1 MKKITTILLI
11 LITSITISHAQ
22 KFKLTGQI
30 IGAEKGDTLRFD
42 NVNTRWQI
50 EPDGFDVIIGKNGK
64 IKYRGK
70 QEHSQ
75 YYGVTYYPVNGEK
88 TYCDRRWLDVF
99 ITDGTIKITGTREY
113 IYYSSLEG
121 GVYDDEL
128 NKIRFIKDSLG
139 KVRGD
144 YFKLRTIARI
154 NKDTLEMKR
163 SQDLINNFGSDKKE
177 RAMSTKA
184 KELKAAYDKNNPNE
198 YLACEIAMQG
208 SDTPIKELK
217 ESYEKFSTEVQGSYY
232 GRQIKQTIETLEA
245 RKTRE
250 LGQPV
255 PNFKLISTKGNTV
268 TLDMLKGKYLLIYHF
283 GMCPGSM
290 QIDKHVVNLY
300 NKYKDKLNVISYTS
314 SLRSIQEHY
323 KTAND
328 GDKEALNSMLNHP
341 WEHVFEYESI
351 PNNALLNE
359 RYEITGLPYFIF
371 ISPESKMIRRGYFDV
386 NEVNNILK
394 NL

>member
-1 MKKITTILLI
+1 MKKLITILLI

-22 KFKLTGQI
+22 KFNLTGQI

-42 NVNTRWQI
+42 KVNTRWQI
-50 EPDGFDVIIGKNGK
+50 EPDGFDVIIGKDGK
-64 IKYRGK
+64 IKYSGK

-99 ITDGTIKITGTREY
+99 ITDGKIKITGTREY

-163 SQDLINNFGSDKKE
+163 SQDLINNFGRDKKA
-177 RAMSTKA
+177 RAMGTKA
-184 KELKAAYDKNNPNE
+184 RELKAAYNKNNPNE

-208 SDTPIKELK
+208 PDTPIKELK
-217 ESYEKFSTEVQGSYY
+217 ESYEKFSPKVQGSYY
-232 GRQIKQTIETLEA
+232 GKQIKQAIETLEA

-255 PNFKLISTKGNTV
+255 PDFKLISTKGNTV
-268 TLDMLKGKYLLIYHF
+268 TLDILKGKYLLIYHF

-290 QIDKHVVNLY
+290 QVDKHVVNLY

-323 KTAND
+323 KIAKD

-351 PNNALLNE
+351 PDNALLNE

-371 ISPESKMIRRGYFDV
+371 ISPEGKMIRRGYFDF
-386 NEVNNILK
+386 NDVNNILK